1 MTYNENVREG
11 IVTVSI
17 APPHQ
22 HFQPVKGFPMS
33 LFSKILD
40 KLGLRKDKDEEK
52 PGTAGATGSTPSKPA
67 TGTAGATGSVSNRPA
82 AAPPTAKPTTTGK
95 PTGAAPTSGTGV
107 HTSAS
112 TSDRRQQDD
121 VAVKHEPAAV
131 PAAPVAP
138 KPMEMVDVMSML
150 EQKAKGTGL
159 NWKQSIS
166 DLLFLLDID
175 NSYNSRVE
183 LAKEL
188 NAPQEVMGDS
198 ARMNTWLHKE
208 VLRKIAQNG
217 GNIPQDLL
225 D

>member
-1 MTYNENVREG
+1 
-11 IVTVSI
+11 
-17 APPHQ
+17 
-22 HFQPVKGFPMS
+22 MS

-40 KLGLRKDKDEEK
+40 KLGLRKDKEEEK
-52 PGTAGATGSTPSKPA
+52 PASTGTTGSTGSMPRKPA
-67 TGTAGATGSVSNRPA
+67 ATTSNPKATA
-82 AAPPTAKPTTTGK
+82 GK
-95 PTGAAPTSGTGV
+95 PTGKAPTSEKGV
-107 HTSAS
+107 STRTSVP
-112 TSDRRQQDD
+112 DKRQR
-121 VAVKHEPAAV
+121 PGGAV
-131 PAAPVAP
+131 PATKAMA
-138 KPMEMVDVMSML
+138 EVDVKNML

-175 NSYNSRVE
+175 NSYEARVE

-208 VLRKIAQNG
+208 VLRKIAENG
-217 GNIPQDLL
+217 GNIPQSLL

>member
-1 MTYNENVREG
+1 MPR
-11 IVTVSI
+11 
-17 APPHQ
+17 
-22 HFQPVKGFPMS
+22 
-33 LFSKILD
+33 
-40 KLGLRKDKDEEK
+40 
-52 PGTAGATGSTPSKPA
+52 KPA
-67 TGTAGATGSVSNRPA
+67 ATKPNPKTTAPARPSG
-82 AAPPTAKPTTTGK
+82 P
-95 PTGAAPTSGTGV
+95 APTSERGVRTG
-107 HTSAS
+107 AS
-112 TSDRRQQDD
+112 TADKRQQPGA
-121 VAVKHEPAAV
+121 AVRHDPAPV
-131 PAAPVAP
+131 PAAPAAP

-175 NSYNSRVE
+175 NGYDARVE

-208 VLRKIAQNG
+208 VLRRIAENG
-217 GNIPQDLL
+217 GNIPQSLL

>member
-1 MTYNENVREG
+1 
-11 IVTVSI
+11 
-17 APPHQ
+17 
-22 HFQPVKGFPMS
+22 MS

-40 KLGLRKDKDEEK
+40 KLGLRKDKEDEQ
-52 PGTAGATGSTPSKPA
+52 PATRGTAGASASTPSKPA
-67 TGTAGATGSVSNRPA
+67 TSAPDLKTTTAGKARGQ
-82 AAPPTAKPTTTGK
+82 
-95 PTGAAPTSGTGV
+95 APTSEKGVGT
-107 HTSAS
+107 S
-112 TSDRRQQDD
+112 TSTADRRQRDD
-121 VAVKHEPAAV
+121 VAVKHTAAPAPAAST
-131 PAAPVAP
+131 APRAMS
-138 KPMEMVDVMSML
+138 KVDVTNML

-175 NSYNSRVE
+175 NSYDARVE

-208 VLRKIAQNG
+208 VLRKIAENG